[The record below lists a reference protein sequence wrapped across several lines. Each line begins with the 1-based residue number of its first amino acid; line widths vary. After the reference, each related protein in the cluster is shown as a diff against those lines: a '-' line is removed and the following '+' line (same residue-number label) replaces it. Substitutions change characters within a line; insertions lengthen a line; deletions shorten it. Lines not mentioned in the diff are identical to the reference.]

1 MASDYESTHALNE
14 QDQLAEEADDR
25 SRMSFLEHLDELRRR
40 ILYSIYA
47 IAVSC
52 AGTFYFWNDMYLYLI
67 TYFGGF
73 GGQLMF
79 TKPMAGFMFSL
90 KVGVL
95 SGLLVASP
103 FVFSQLWLFVA
114 PGLYAREKRVVVPFV
129 FFSTI
134 LFIGGAAFSH
144 LVAFPSMYRFFA
156 SFQVPAVQ
164 GVSNGMLYFP
174 TIDETF
180 SLYVKVILG
189 MGLVFQMPM
198 LVFFL
203 ARFGVISARFMI
215 SKFKYAVL
223 IIFIIAAVI
232 TPSADIV
239 TQLIF
244 AGPMLILYGISIL
257 VAWVFGKKRS
267 EPAE

>member
-1 MASDYESTHALNE
+1 MTAAPGI
-14 QDQLAEEADDR
+14 EAP
-25 SRMSFLEHLDELRRR
+25 
-40 ILYSIYA
+40 A
-47 IAVSC
+47 IAVEDV
-52 AGTFYFWNDMYLYLI
+52 TV
-67 TYFGGF
+67 TYRNGF
-73 GGQLMF
+73 TAL
-79 TKPMAGFMFSL
+79 
-90 KVGVL
+90 
-95 SGLLVASP
+95 
-103 FVFSQLWLFVA
+103 
-114 PGLYAREKRVVVPFV
+114 
-129 FFSTI
+129 
-134 LFIGGAAFSH
+134 H
-144 LVAFPSMYRFFA
+144 DA

-239 TQLIF
+239 TQPVLPG
-244 AGPMLILYGISIL
+244 AN
-257 VAWVFGKKRS
+257 AWQRGEVIQLKRVSGGGEHAHGQTHFG
-267 EPAE
+267 PAEQLSKP